1 MRPPGAA
8 SGSLPAW
15 HGDLKSSAGAMLL
28 EASSVGLLL
37 TGVEVVPLQLCGD
50 AGAWLGMRRR
60 ALADA
65 AAEAAGAGRLSRPRA
80 LSTEVM
86 SEMVAE

>member
-37 TGVEVVPLQLCGD
+37 ELCGD